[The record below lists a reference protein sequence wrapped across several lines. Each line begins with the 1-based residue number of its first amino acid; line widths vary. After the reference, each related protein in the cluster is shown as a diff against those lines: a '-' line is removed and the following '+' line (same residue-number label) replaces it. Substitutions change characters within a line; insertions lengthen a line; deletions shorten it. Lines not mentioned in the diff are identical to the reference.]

1 MGQPIEIVAQT
12 VMDSWYQN
20 YRAASDFFTLA
31 DFVYHTGAT
40 IAGAYQQE
48 YQRQYAENKLEK
60 KEELVSFDPSWLNE
74 QVLKVENKNG
84 ELIATLTEPIM
95 SFLYDRC
102 TAGIQFVF
110 ATKPRPEFELERL
123 SLEEMWQA
131 AYIPFSNRVYFVP
144 QRDKITIVKK
154 GNCNV
159 AELRVLF
166 IPAIS
171 NTMFIPDGL
180 IDYAITNTVQ
190 RMKAFKE
197 GIVVKKSL
205 DGQQNIA
212 FQTEMNPYANK

>member
-1 MGQPIEIVAQT
+1 MGQPIEIVAQS
-12 VMDSWYQN
+12 VMDSYFQDF
-20 YRAASDFFTLA
+20 RAASSFFTLP

-48 YQRQYAENKLEK
+48 YQRQYAENRQEQ

-74 QVLKVENKNG
+74 QVLKVESKNG
-84 ELIATLTEPIM
+84 ELIATLAEPIM

-123 SLEEMWQA
+123 SLEEKWQA

-144 QRDKITIVKK
+144 QRDKIMLVKK

-159 AELRVLF
+159 AEIRVLF

-171 NTMFIPDGL
+171 NTLIVPDGL
-180 IDYAITNTVQ
+180 IEYAITNTVQ
-190 RMKAFKE
+190 RMKAYKD
-197 GIVVKKSL
+197 GVVVKKSL
-205 DGQQNIA
+205 DGQQNMA
-212 FQTEMNPYANK
+212 FQTEMNPNANK